1 MEVCKFKVTV
11 CMSESKQRSKP
22 IKEHKTFILEQVIY
36 QQFGVWT
43 QDLKNPMNVE
53 IPILVSFTL
62 RQCSFSIL
70 KEIDLLKEYV
80 F

>member
-1 MEVCKFKVTV
+1 MV
-11 CMSESKQRSKP
+11 ESKQRNKSV
-22 IKEHKTFILEQVIY
+22 KEYKTCLLELFIY
-36 QQFGVWT
+36 QQLGVWT
-43 QDLKNPMNVE
+43 QDLKNLMNVE
-53 IPILVSFTL
+53 IPISVSFTL